1 MRVNTS
7 SSQRNRINVPLIV
20 IHTLL
25 IHSLHTNRNE
35 QYWKCFLN
43 IAERMIFLQ
52 IHFLAYKYFLKTLS
66 NRLLF
71 HIQMA
76 VWIASWMCLW
86 WSSLLGNECMS
97 HAINLRNHGS
107 ELPGRSLGG
116 WSCEIDGEWRGE
128 TDFKVQWEKW
138 SETFIGK
145 MWKQNWSISFIDLI
159 RDYNWE
165 CFGANP
171 WSQRCKEVHW
181 SCDALSWNRD
191 KENERMFECPFEVN
205 LLGPICM
212 DLNV

>member
-1 MRVNTS
+1 M
-7 SSQRNRINVPLIV
+7 
-20 IHTLL
+20 
-25 IHSLHTNRNE
+25 
-35 QYWKCFLN
+35 
-43 IAERMIFLQ
+43 
-52 IHFLAYKYFLKTLS
+52 S
-66 NRLLF
+66 NRPLF

-76 VWIASWMCLW
+76 VWIAPWMCLW
-86 WSSLLGNECMS
+86 RSSLLGNERMS